1 MRSDRRKR
9 YREFTIPKKSGGERR
24 ILAPR
29 PGLKL
34 LQTKINGVL
43 QEVYRPRM
51 ATFGFVR
58 SRNIR
63 MNAEQHVGNR
73 WVFNVDLRDFFPSI
87 NFGRVRGLFISQPY
101 ELPPSVATVIAQVCC
116 HDNQLPQGAPTSPVL
131 SNMICRRMD
140 NELLS
145 LSRKHS
151 SVYTRYADDITLSS
165 NRQVFPV
172 ALATSQDNGFGGATG
187 PGLELLSVVQNNG
200 FQINDDKSRL
210 QRRTRRQTVTGLLV
224 NEKVN
229 VPRSY
234 VRELRGMLHA
244 WERYGMKAA
253 QDTFERRYFRPQ
265 SRAPF
270 MPTPSLFK
278 VIGGKISH
286 LGDVRGKTDPLYLKY
301 REWFRTLL
309 TNS

>member
-1 MRSDRRKR
+1 MRSNRRKR

-24 ILAPR
+24 ILAPN

-43 QEVYRPRM
+43 QEVYRPRP
-51 ATFGFVR
+51 AAFGFVR
-58 SRNIR
+58 DRNIM
-63 MNAEQHVGNR
+63 MNAKHHIGNR

-87 NFGRVRGLFISQPY
+87 NFGRVRGLFINKPY
-101 ELPPSVATVIAQVCC
+101 ELPTSVATIIAQICC

-140 NELLS
+140 SDLLS
-145 LSRKHS
+145 LARKHS

-165 NRQVFPV
+165 NRQIFPA
-172 ALATSQDNGFGGATG
+172 ALAITQSDGFGGTTV
-187 PGLELLSVVQNNG
+187 PGTELLSIVQKNG
-200 FQINDDKSRL
+200 FQINDDKVRL

-253 QDTFERRYFRPQ
+253 QDFFEKRYFT
-265 SRAPF
+265 SETRAPF
-270 MPTPSLFK
+270 MPTPSLLS
-278 VIGGKISH
+278 VIGGKISY
-286 LGDVRGKTDPLYLKY
+286 LGDVRGRTDPLYLKY
-301 REWFRTLL
+301 REWFQTLD
-309 TNS
+309 TNT